1 MERKQFGPMGYN
13 MKYPFSIGDLRD
25 SATCLQ
31 NYMDNSG
38 GGKIPW
44 QGHIVNDF
52 DRLVANEHL
61 NFYMKDDDD
70 DSHVIVGER

>member
-31 NYMDNSG
+31 NYMDNIG
-38 GGKIPW
+38 GGKIRNELVISPKTEW
-44 QGHIVNDF
+44 TQWHVQELSCTIVP
-52 DRLVANEHL
+52 
-61 NFYMKDDDD
+61 
-70 DSHVIVGER
+70 